1 MSGTETEPALEPA
14 VEISVGP
21 ITRTDI
27 VRFAGAGGD
36 FNPLHHDEEYA
47 RAAGFETVF
56 AMGQMQAGMLSR
68 LATDWLGL
76 ANIRSYRVRFSAKVW
91 PDDVLVLRGTEEGR
105 RRDETTG
112 EDLVDAV
119 LEAVR
124 QDGEVAVRGW
134 VTAVVPPTTD
144 ANGR

>member
-1 MSGTETEPALEPA
+1 VSEPVPDQQAPPP
-14 VEISVGP
+14 VELTVGP

-36 FNPLHHDEEYA
+36 FNPLHHDEERA
-47 RAAGFETVF
+47 RAAGFPTVF

-91 PDDVLVLRGTEEGR
+91 PGDELALRGREVAR
-105 RRDETTG
+105 RRDAETG
-112 EDLVDAV
+112 EELADCV

-124 QDGEVAVRGW
+124 QDGEVAVQAW
-134 VTAVVPPTTD
+134 VTASVAD
-144 ANGR
+144 RANDR

>member
-1 MSGTETEPALEPA
+1 MSEPLPPA
-14 VEISVGP
+14 PELRVGP

-36 FNPLHHDEEYA
+36 FNPLHHDEEHA
-47 RAAGFETVF
+47 RAAGYDTVF

-76 ANIRSYRVRFSAKVW
+76 QNIRSYRVRFSAIVW
-91 PDDVLVLRGTEEGR
+91 PGDELTLRGAEEARHVDEATGR
-105 RRDETTG
+105 EIV
-112 EDLVDAV
+112 ECV

-124 QDGEVAVRGW
+124 QTGEVAVKAW
-134 VTAVVPPTTD
+134 VTADVAGITTS
-144 ANGR
+144 

>member
-1 MSGTETEPALEPA
+1 VSAAAPPELT
-14 VEISVGP
+14 VGP

-36 FNPLHHDEEYA
+36 FNPLHHDEEHA
-47 RAAGFETVF
+47 RAAGFPTVF

-76 ANIRSYRVRFSAKVW
+76 VAIESYKVRFSAKVW
-91 PDDVLVLRGTEEGR
+91 PGDVLTLRVAEQE
-105 RRDETTG
+105 RDG
-112 EDLVDAV
+112 DRVDAV

-124 QDGEVAVRGW
+124 QDGEVAVRAW
-134 VTAVVPPTTD
+134 VRAIEM
-144 ANGR
+144 NGR

>member
-1 MSGTETEPALEPA
+1 MTELR
-14 VEISVGP
+14 IGP
-21 ITRTDI
+21 LTRTDI

-47 RAAGFETVF
+47 RAAGFPTVF

-76 ANIRSYRVRFSAKVW
+76 ARVRSYKVRFRAKVW
-91 PDDVLVLRGTEEGR
+91 PGDVLILRGREVARENGTVRCE
-105 RRDETTG
+105 
-112 EDLVDAV
+112 

-124 QDGEVAVRGW
+124 EDGGEVAVQAW
-134 VTAVVPPTTD
+134 VTAEAT
-144 ANGR
+144 

>member
-1 MSGTETEPALEPA
+1 MPELR
-14 VEISVGP
+14 VGP

-47 RAAGFETVF
+47 RAAGFPTVF
-56 AMGQMQAGMLSR
+56 SMGQMQAGMLSR

-76 ANIRSYRVRFSAKVW
+76 ANVRSFRVRFSAKVW
-91 PDDVLVLRGTEEGR
+91 PGDVLVLRGREEAR
-105 RRDETTG
+105 RRD
-112 EDLVDAV
+112 DAGDEVVECV

-124 QDGEVAVRGW
+124 EGADEVAVTAW
-134 VTAVVPPTTD
+134 VTAVAP
-144 ANGR
+144 

>member
-1 MSGTETEPALEPA
+1 MTELR
-14 VEISVGP
+14 VGP
-21 ITRTDI
+21 LTRTDI

-47 RAAGFETVF
+47 RAAGFPTVF

-76 ANIRSYRVRFSAKVW
+76 ANVRAYKVRFRAKVW
-91 PDDVLVLRGTEEGR
+91 PGDVLILRGREVE
-105 RRDETTG
+105 RDGDTVCCE
-112 EDLVDAV
+112 

-124 QDGEVAVRGW
+124 EDGGEVAVQAC
-134 VTAVVPPTTD
+134 VTAEVT
-144 ANGR
+144 

>member
-1 MSGTETEPALEPA
+1 MRPPELT
-14 VEISVGP
+14 VGP

-47 RAAGFETVF
+47 RAAGFPTVF

-76 ANIRSYRVRFSAKVW
+76 DAIESYKVRFSAKVW
-91 PDDVLVLRGTEEGR
+91 PGDVLTLRVAEQE
-105 RRDETTG
+105 RDG
-112 EDLVDAV
+112 DRVDAV

-124 QDGEVAVRGW
+124 QDGEVAVRAW
-134 VTAVVPPTTD
+134 VRAIEM
-144 ANGR
+144 NGR

>member
-1 MSGTETEPALEPA
+1 MRPPELT
-14 VEISVGP
+14 VGP

-47 RAAGFETVF
+47 RAAGFPTVF

-76 ANIRSYRVRFSAKVW
+76 DAIESYKVRFSAKVW
-91 PDDVLVLRGTEEGR
+91 PGDVLTLRVAEQE
-105 RRDETTG
+105 RDGDRVE
-112 EDLVDAV
+112 AV

-124 QDGEVAVRGW
+124 QDGEVAVRAW
-134 VTAVVPPTTD
+134 VRATEIND
-144 ANGR
+144 R

>member
-1 MSGTETEPALEPA
+1 MSETASAPRIALPAELR
-14 VEISVGP
+14 VGP

-36 FNPLHHDEEYA
+36 FNPLHHDEDHA

-76 ANIRSYRVRFSAKVW
+76 RNIRSYRVRFRAKVW
-91 PDDVLVLRGTEEGR
+91 PGDVLVLRAIEAAP
-105 RRDETTG
+105 RRDDQTG
-112 EDLVDAV
+112 DQLVDCV

-124 QDGEVAVRGW
+124 EQDGEVAVQAR
-134 VTAVVPPTTD
+134 VTALL
-144 ANGR
+144 GGGE

>member
-1 MSGTETEPALEPA
+1 MTDRR
-14 VEISVGP
+14 IGP
-21 ITRTDI
+21 LTRTDI

-47 RAAGFETVF
+47 RAAGFPSVF

-76 ANIRSYRVRFSAKVW
+76 GNVRAYKVRFRAKVW
-91 PDDVLVLRGTEEGR
+91 PGDVLLLRGREVSRADGSVRCE
-105 RRDETTG
+105 
-112 EDLVDAV
+112 

-124 QDGEVAVRGW
+124 GDGGEVAVQAW
-134 VTAVVPPTTD
+134 VTAEVT
-144 ANGR
+144 

>member
-1 MSGTETEPALEPA
+1 MTELR
-14 VEISVGP
+14 IGP
-21 ITRTDI
+21 LTRTDI

-47 RAAGFETVF
+47 RAAGFPTVF

-76 ANIRSYRVRFSAKVW
+76 AGVRSYKVRFRAKVW
-91 PDDVLVLRGTEEGR
+91 PGDVLILRGREVAREGGTVR
-105 RRDETTG
+105 CE
-112 EDLVDAV
+112 

-124 QDGEVAVRGW
+124 EDGGEVAVQAW
-134 VTAVVPPTTD
+134 VTAEAT
-144 ANGR
+144 

>member
-1 MSGTETEPALEPA
+1 MTSPELR
-14 VEISVGP
+14 VDP

-47 RAAGFETVF
+47 RAAGYDTVF

-76 ANIRSYRVRFSAKVW
+76 ANIRSYRVRFSAMVR
-91 PDDVLVLRGTEEGR
+91 PGDELTLRGAEVGR
-105 RRDETTG
+105 RVEEATG
-112 EDLVDAV
+112 RELVDCE

-124 QDGEVAVRGW
+124 QTGEVAVKAW
-134 VTAVVPPTTD
+134 VTAWVE
-144 ANGR
+144 G